1 MLPLSR
7 IIPFWNDNSRRFFFF
22 VLFIINFILWMPTL
36 FDGIFIFC
44 ISFFFERQW
53 LREMRWYTEYI
64 LIHSTQFEFWRKT
77 KWKILKFLMHEN
89 SHANKNK
96 KKMCHNIIMMVYDN
110 WDNHRHHHHC
120 LIACCMISDSSSY
133 ILIHNNVDGKKF
145 LWNFFFWIILLFV
158 SLLKHHSLS
167 FIYTKKRGKF

>member
-1 MLPLSR
+1 MNAY
-7 IIPFWNDNSRRFFFF
+7 IIRWNIHI
-22 VLFIINFILWMPTL
+22 LHII
-36 FDGIFIFC
+36 
-44 ISFFFERQW
+44 FFERQW

-145 LWNFFFWIILLFV
+145 LWNFFFESSSSLCLSWNIIHLVLY
-158 SLLKHHSLS
+158 
-167 FIYTKKRGKF
+167 IPKKEGNSKVHTNTQTHKVNWK